1 MKSLAWTS
9 RHRVSCIIM
18 YCVLVFVFLMS
29 RTSLF
34 SLLTV
39 FCGLVSLFLLC
50 LLACVLAYVLACFC
64 PPCLLPASL
73 PPCLLSLPPCLPAS
87 LSASLSPSLP
97 LSLSP
102 SLPFFSFLYL
112 LQYVASF
119 CSILSHLSSAEDS
132 TNTNLVAVGLWTDI
146 SVRILKVPNFEQTF
160 VEMLGGGNVCPL
172 ATVRSTTTWISLSFE
187 LFSFPVFIF
196 HWRVLHSTSYLL
208 EG

>member
-1 MKSLAWTS
+1 
-9 RHRVSCIIM
+9 M
-18 YCVLVFVFLMS
+18 YCVLVYLL
-29 RTSLF
+29 LF
-34 SLLTV
+34 FNVAYLL
-39 FCGLVSLFLLC
+39 LFLAYCLLWAC
-50 LLACVLAYVLACFC
+50 ISFSSLLACLCACVRAYVACFC

-73 PPCLLSLPPCLPAS
+73 PPSLPPSLPVCLPVC
-87 LSASLSPSLP
+87 LP

-102 SLPFFSFLYL
+102 SPCLPFFSFLYL